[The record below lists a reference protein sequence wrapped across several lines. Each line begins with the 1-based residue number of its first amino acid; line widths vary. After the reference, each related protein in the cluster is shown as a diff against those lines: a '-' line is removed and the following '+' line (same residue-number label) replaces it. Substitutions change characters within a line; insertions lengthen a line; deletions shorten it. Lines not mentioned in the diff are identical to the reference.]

1 MGFSNISESSAL
13 SLSISRVHFVLKRPN
28 LLLLGSNFFHSFLL
42 WYFAGVAK
50 RFMSVGKYRLDF
62 TMCYLAVSSLLY
74 FDYSLTDSTFKQPA
88 VHVLIH
94 EPAVLNQIYAEK
106 HASLSFPSAFTCF
119 FSYSTWPAIWLPR
132 ALRLRPHA
140 NLWHTRCKCGVSLY
154 CLHGRV
160 VVWCSGVPVWRKYWQ
175 QDSGEQIEHKVN
187 TFHLDSNAT
196 PGLQSSAISNQVQL
210 CCLIK
215 QILSPC
221 ANMKTMEVMKC
232 KADIKKKESSH
243 L

>member
-1 MGFSNISESSAL
+1 
-13 SLSISRVHFVLKRPN
+13 
-28 LLLLGSNFFHSFLL
+28 
-42 WYFAGVAK
+42 
-50 RFMSVGKYRLDF
+50 MSVGKYRLDF

-106 HASLSFPSAFTCF
+106 HASLSFPSAFTRF

-132 ALRLRPHA
+132 ALQLRPHA

-196 PGLQSSAISNQVQL
+196 PGLQSSADVKSSAALLSYKANPISMCKYENYGSDEVQGWH
-210 CCLIK
+210 
-215 QILSPC
+215 
-221 ANMKTMEVMKC
+221 
-232 KADIKKKESSH
+232 KEKGIIPFVKFGTCVPKSAIIHMPLLKPSRNYGVTS
-243 L
+243 LY